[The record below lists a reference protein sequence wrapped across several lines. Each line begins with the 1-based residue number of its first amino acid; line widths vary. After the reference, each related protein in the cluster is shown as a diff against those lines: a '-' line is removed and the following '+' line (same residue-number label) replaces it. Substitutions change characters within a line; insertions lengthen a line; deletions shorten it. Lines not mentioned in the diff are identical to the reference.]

1 MVLPCTP
8 VEVPNEADICRI
20 IEVQFCHN
28 LATISTWC
36 QGFWTAVLIFFVV
49 SNLRMWAQVGLVG
62 MGGSLGW
69 ITSDFHSTAQDYGPI
84 LGLSA
89 AWPF

>member
-28 LATISTWC
+28 LAF
-36 QGFWTAVLIFFVV
+36 GTAVLIFFVV